1 MDLSKQM
8 TDDWIVNALKQ
19 TGVVETDAIRH
30 LYQAH
35 YNPLCQF
42 IIQNSGSEQDADDI
56 FQETVITFI
65 HTVKQGKF
73 RGEASIGTF
82 LFALNRN
89 IWRNE
94 MKKRGRSQVRET
106 KFEQLSAHVETDAQS
121 ALEQQQSSHQLLKL
135 MDMIGENCKKILLQ
149 FYYEDKP
156 MKEIVS
162 TLNYENEQVVRNK
175 KSKCLK
181 KLAEMMNSNPQ
192 LHQQFKTLLHE

>member
-8 TDDWIVNALKQ
+8 NDDWIVSALKQ
-19 TGVVETDAIRH
+19 TGAVETDAIKY
-30 LYQAH
+30 LYKAH
-35 YNPLCQF
+35 YSSLCQF
-42 IIQNSGSEQDADDI
+42 VVQNNGSEQDADDI
-56 FQETVITFI
+56 FQETVIAFI

-73 RGEASIGTF
+73 RGEASVGTF

-94 MKKRGRSQVRET
+94 MKKRGRAQLRET

-121 ALEQQQSSHQLLKL
+121 VLEQQQSSHQLMKL
-135 MDMIGENCKKILLQ
+135 MDTIGENCKKILLQ

-181 KLAEMMNSNPQ
+181 KLAEMMKSDAQ

>member
-1 MDLSKQM
+1 M

-19 TGVVETDAIRH
+19 TGVVESDAIKY

-35 YNPLCQF
+35 YDPLCRF
-42 IIQNSGSEQDADDI
+42 VVQNNGSEQDADDI
-56 FQETVITFI
+56 FQETVIAFI

-94 MKKRGRSQVRET
+94 MKKRGRSQLRET
-106 KFEQLSAHVETDAQS
+106 KFEQLSTRVENDAQS

-135 MDMIGENCKKILLQ
+135 MDTIGENCKKILLQ

-156 MKEIVS
+156 MKDIVS

-181 KLAEMMNSNPQ
+181 KLAEIMKLDAQ
-192 LHQQFKTLLHE
+192 LYQQFKTLLHE